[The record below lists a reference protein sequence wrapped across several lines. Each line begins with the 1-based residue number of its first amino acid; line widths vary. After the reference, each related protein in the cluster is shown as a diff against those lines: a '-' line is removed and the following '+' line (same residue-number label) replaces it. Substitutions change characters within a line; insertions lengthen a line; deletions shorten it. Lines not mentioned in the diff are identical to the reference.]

1 MPCIGVLV
9 FEGEVMARV
18 HKFAYT
24 YRGALVSIPIL
35 VAIFFPDRRS
45 VNDLAFWIAAGVL
58 FAMGLLIRIWAQQHL
73 HFRLKM
79 KRICTTTGPYR
90 LVRNPIY
97 IGNTLICL
105 SLIVAS
111 EQLWLLPIELL
122 VCFLV
127 FPQVVAYEEST
138 LTQSFGDEYLDYIK
152 TVPRW
157 VPSFKTAVKPEINR
171 DYLAVSVKAELYNF
185 LLMAPMV
192 LKDVLT
198 RR

>member
-1 MPCIGVLV
+1 
-9 FEGEVMARV
+9 MAKV

-24 YRGALVSIPIL
+24 YRGFLVSIPIIAAL
-35 VAIFFPDRRS
+35 FFRDRTDT
-45 VNDLAFWIAAGVL
+45 NDLTLWIIAGIVFSLGL
-58 FAMGLLIRIWAQQHL
+58 FIRIWAQQHL

-79 KRICTTTGPYR
+79 QRICTTTGPYR

-105 SLIVAS
+105 ALIIAS

-127 FPQVVAYEEST
+127 FPLVVAYEESV
-138 LTQSFGDEYLDYIK
+138 LTASFGDEYLEYLK
-152 TVPRW
+152 NVPRW
-157 VPSFKTAVKPEINR
+157 LPKLKPDVKPEINR
-171 DYLAVSVKAELYNF
+171 QFLGVSIKVELYNF
-185 LLMAPMV
+185 LLFVPMI

-198 RR
+198 RG